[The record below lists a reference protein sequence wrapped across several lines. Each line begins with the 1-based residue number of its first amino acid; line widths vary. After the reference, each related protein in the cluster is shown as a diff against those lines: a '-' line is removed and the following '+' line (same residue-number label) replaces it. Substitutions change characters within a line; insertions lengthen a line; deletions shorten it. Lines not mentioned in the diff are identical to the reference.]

1 MFFNVKQ
8 RGYSDL
14 AFDWDAAPGSGLE
27 LALEFNSKFDAGF
40 FFAIAGFALAFAR
53 SSNAACKASAR
64 AWVIRSAQNP

>member
-1 MFFNVKQ
+1 VFFNVKQ
-8 RGYSDL
+8 RAYSDL
-14 AFDWDAAPGSGLE
+14 AFDWGAGPGSGLG
-27 LALEFNSKFDAGF
+27 LAFEFNLRFDAGF